1 MPRLGREL
9 STLPGLVVLGV
20 GEWEGE
26 GGLVV
31 LGVGEREGEGGWLL
45 EEVEGVAGSSCICEI
60 RDRGNG

>member
-1 MPRLGREL
+1 M
-9 STLPGLVVLGV
+9 

-31 LGVGEREGEGGWLL
+31 LDVGEREGEGDWLL

-60 RDRGNG
+60 RDRGRD

>member
-1 MPRLGREL
+1 M
-9 STLPGLVVLGV
+9 LGV